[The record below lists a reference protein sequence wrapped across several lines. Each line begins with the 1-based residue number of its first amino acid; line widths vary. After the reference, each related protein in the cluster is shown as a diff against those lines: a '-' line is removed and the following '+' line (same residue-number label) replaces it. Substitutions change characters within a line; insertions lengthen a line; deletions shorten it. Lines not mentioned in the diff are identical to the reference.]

1 MADMWTPSSYLHRWI
16 HPSLLT
22 WTTLSIS
29 ILEDKHMIRDSTW
42 TGIWI
47 MANIIMRH
55 IWRINLASNN
65 PLINKTKLTGK
76 DLKAIIWNQ
85 SAQTNTAIRRNQ
97 SVLINTDRRDYSLEP
112 TNPNKLDINQAMI
125 EFLPLWTK
133 IKEILNILITV
144 LLRKVEE
151 ARPWAA
157 NHPPSQT
164 KESNSPEIETE
175 IDPRLHN
182 LNFANLIGT
191 TVKATVSCTAFSR
204 LGSIDQNS
212 WKFNN

>member
-1 MADMWTPSSYLHRWI
+1 
-16 HPSLLT
+16 
-22 WTTLSIS
+22 
-29 ILEDKHMIRDSTW
+29 
-42 TGIWI
+42 

-55 IWRINLASNN
+55 ISRINLAFNN

-76 DLKAIIWNQ
+76 DLRATTWNQ

-97 SVLINTDRRDYSLEP
+97 SVLINTDRRDHNLEP
-112 TNPNKLDINQAMI
+112 TNPYKLDKNQAMI

-144 LLRKVEE
+144 LLSKVKE

-164 KESNSPEIETE
+164 KESNSLEIETE

-182 LNFANLIGT
+182 LNFANLIGA
-191 TVKATVSCTAFSR
+191 TVKATVTCTAFNR
-204 LGSIDQNS
+204 LGSIDQKSLILNI
-212 WKFNN
+212 